1 VTPDRVMAEMWAQGI
16 SVRLATDGRNLA
28 VPAGRL
34 DARQRALL
42 VAQKAA
48 LVGFLMAAHETTTF
62 LLSAAMRACDH
73 FEDDGIAREEMRAAC
88 LATPPH
94 LRHDLL
100 QHLIRTYPERPR
112 KSQEPP
118 GTG

>member
-1 VTPDRVMAEMWAQGI
+1 MTPDRVMAEMWSQGI

-42 VAQKAA
+42 VAHKAA
-48 LVGFLMAAHETTTF
+48 LVGFLLAAHETTTL
-62 LLSAAMRACDH
+62 LLSGAMRACDH
-73 FEDDGIAREEMRAAC
+73 FEDDETAREEMRAAC
-88 LATPPH
+88 LATPLH
-94 LRHDLL
+94 LRQDLL
-100 QHLIRTYPERPR
+100 QHLMRTYPEGPR
-112 KSQEPP
+112 KSQRPA

>member
-1 VTPDRVMAEMWAQGI
+1 MTPDRVMADMWAQGI

-42 VAQKAA
+42 VAHKAA
-48 LVGFLMAAHETTTF
+48 LVGLLLAAHETTTL

-73 FEDDGIAREEMRAAC
+73 FDDDETAREEMRAAC
-88 LATPPH
+88 LATPLH
-94 LRHDLL
+94 LHRDLL
-100 QHLIRTYPERPR
+100 QHFMRTYPQRPR
-112 KSQEPP
+112 KSEPP
-118 GTG
+118 TGTG